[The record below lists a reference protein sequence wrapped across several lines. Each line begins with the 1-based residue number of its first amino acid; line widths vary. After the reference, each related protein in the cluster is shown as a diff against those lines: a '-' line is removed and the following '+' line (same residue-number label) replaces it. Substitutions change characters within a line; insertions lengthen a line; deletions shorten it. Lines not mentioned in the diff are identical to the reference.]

1 MGKLLYYGL
10 AKEIQ
15 GFAGK
20 TTNKK
25 IIKKLQNELR
35 TQASLHGLAS
45 LSSLQIG
52 DNN

>member
-15 GFAGK
+15 GLASK

-25 IIKKLQNELR
+25 IIKKLQN
-35 TQASLHGLAS
+35 
-45 LSSLQIG
+45 
-52 DNN
+52 